1 MWAALLRRRN
11 RNAAGNLGDLSVAAT
26 TWKGSVHQPR
36 DLVLHVTVPPGT
48 GKCIYIEII
57 CQLAQPLA
65 ISSLFHLN
73 EIRRAVF
80 TTAAV

>member
-1 MWAALLRRRN
+1 VFRRRGN
-11 RNAAGNLGDLSVAAT
+11 RNAERKLGRLSVAPT
-26 TWKGSVHQPR
+26 TLKGSVRRPR
-36 DLVLHVTVPPGT
+36 YLVLHVTVPPGT

-80 TTAAV
+80 TAAAV